1 MEPQN
6 RTMDRVKP
14 SFAPAYNLVA
24 WSFRFYGRNFLPLLG
39 LMLVA
44 ALGRAIQMEAAGKI
58 SSGGYI
64 LLEVA
69 VELSRVLILI
79 LVLGEGSIKKG
90 FQRCRRVFTMKKSD
104 RAALWNTIIRN
115 FKLYWP
121 SLLWNAILFGI
132 LAFLTNY
139 CIDILANNQ
148 QVLSGLKEWHV
159 LAISASANPVVFFL
173 KNLTVI
179 PFTIIFECGIFLRL
193 IGKI

>member
-1 MEPQN
+1 MN
-6 RTMDRVKP
+6 IVKSSSSHP
-14 SFAPAYNLVA
+14 YDLIA
-24 WSFRFYGRNFLPLLG
+24 WSFRFYGRNFLLLLG

-44 ALGRAIQMEAAGKI
+44 ALGRAFQMGAAGEI

-64 LLEVA
+64 LLEIA

-79 LVLGEGSIKKG
+79 LVIGEGSLSKG
-90 FQRCRRVFTMKKSD
+90 FQRCRRAFTMKKNERKASWD
-104 RAALWNTIIRN
+104 IIVRN
-115 FKLYWP
+115 FKEYWP
-121 SLLWNAILFGI
+121 SLLLNVVIFGV

-139 CIDILANNQ
+139 FIGVVANDQ
-148 QVLSGLKEWHV
+148 QVLTGLKEQHV
-159 LAISASANPVVFFL
+159 LAASASANPVVFFL